1 MASSK
6 ISYKSK
12 KVTTRK
18 QYNILIVDD
27 DKEVAEMFKSILKM
41 RGHNVTIT
49 HDCILCLNK
58 CQAMDYDVIFMDYH
72 MRDMNGVEL
81 INIIKNACND
91 KSIIFAFTGDDSKTT
106 MSLFKNAGICGA
118 IIKPIDMNA
127 VNKLMNSLELK
138 TEIDKKV
145 IKLFDTTR
153 IKTSLF
159 LFD

>member
-41 RGHNVTIT
+41 RGHDVTIT

-58 CQAMDYDVIFMDYH
+58 CQAMDYDVIFMDYY
-72 MRDMNGVEL
+72 MKDMNGVEL
-81 INIIKNACND
+81 INIIKN
-91 KSIIFAFTGDDSKTT
+91 
-106 MSLFKNAGICGA
+106 
-118 IIKPIDMNA
+118 IDL
-127 VNKLMNSLELK
+127 NKLLISQLK
-138 TEIDKKV
+138 NYCKIFK
-145 IKLFDTTR
+145 IKGYSNYSNKNTL
-153 IKTSLF
+153 IQYIQKNIYLI
-159 LFD
+159 